1 MKIKGLYLDY
11 IKARD
16 AANASE
22 DAYAQEPENESLEQ
36 AFDEAYTK
44 ESHALYALIDEVV
57 SLTSGAI
64 NRKTARQMIVS
75 REDDFR
81 AIMARIA

>member
-1 MKIKGLYLDY
+1 MRIKGLYSAY
-11 IKARD
+11 IAARD
-16 AANASE
+16 AADVAE
-22 DAYAQEPENESLEQ
+22 TAYENEPENESMEQ
-36 AFDEAYTK
+36 AFDEAYAK

-64 NRKTARQMIVS
+64 NRKTARRMIVS

>member
-1 MKIKGLYLDY
+1 MKIKALYTAY
-11 IKARD
+11 IAARD
-16 AANASE
+16 AANVAE
-22 DAYAQEPENESLEQ
+22 EAYAQEPENEFLEQ

-44 ESHALYALIDEVV
+44 ESHALYTLIDEVV

-64 NRKTARQMIVS
+64 NKKTARQMIVS

-81 AIMARIA
+81 AIMTRIA

>member
-1 MKIKGLYLDY
+1 MKIKELYLDY
-11 IKARD
+11 IKVRD

-22 DAYAQEPENESLEQ
+22 EAYAQEPENESLEQ
-36 AFDEAYTK
+36 AFDKAYVK
-44 ESHALYALIDEVV
+44 ESRALYALIDEVV

-64 NRKTARQMIVS
+64 DRKTARQMIVS

-81 AIMARIA
+81 TIIARIA